1 MSYFDKIENYKT
13 FMKVLVGIIVAL
25 IIVNLLIVKGLMNV
39 AASKTIIVQVPGQL
53 DKGEYVIS
61 SNKASSN
68 VYKMWA
74 RLWVN
79 TIGNFSYKNVEEK
92 YKFIYEFL
100 DPQTAFKNKANIAK
114 FIEFVKQ
121 NFITQSFHLE
131 NIKLQKMPHGY
142 VKIIAYGKIKRYI
155 GNQKDELSGVRYAYE
170 FVTYVRNGQ
179 IYISAIKSYFYKV
192 ALDKKS
198 LNKLKNNKFMDYKHL
213 IQ

>member
-1 MSYFDKIENYKT
+1 MSYFDKVENYKT
-13 FMKVLVGIIVAL
+13 FIKILVAIIVTL
-25 IIVNLLIVKGLMNV
+25 IIVNLLIVKGLMSV

-61 SNKASSN
+61 NNKASPN

-74 RLWVN
+74 KLWVN
-79 TIGNFSYKNVEEK
+79 TIGNFSYKNIDSK

-100 DPQTAFKNKANIAK
+100 DPQTAFKNKANIAR
-114 FIEFVKQ
+114 FINFVKQ
-121 NFITQSFHLE
+121 NFITQTFRLE
-131 NIKLQKMPHGY
+131 DIKLQKMPHGY

-155 GNQKDELSGVRYAYE
+155 GNKRDELSGVRYAYE

-192 ALDKKS
+192 SLDKKS
-198 LNKLKNNKFMDYKHL
+198 LNKLKSNKFMDYKHL